1 MRMIK
6 KILDT
11 IFDYPISNLLYEKS
25 EYEEPKEDY
34 WDGYFKGEDIL
45 EAEVPYYIEPKE
57 ENSKC
62 KVFNFSDY
70 RQGKTNA
77 DT

>member
-25 EYEEPKEDY
+25 EDEELQEDY
-34 WDGYFKGEDIL
+34 WDKYFKGEDIL
-45 EAEVPYYIEPKE
+45 EAEVPYYIEPE